1 MKDVTIEVATSFFVA
16 KKRKREFNMQI
27 KKSTTKTFKG
37 GYAAE
42 KAMEELGFQTLEDLE
57 SQGFNVLNIEE
68 AGTNDDGVK
77 FIRIYVHTPE
87 IKPFSVKLEESAQLL
102 KSIDKIELYAPI
114 RFENLQACVI
124 AKKGNPKAVY
134 YKADNIEVL

>member
-1 MKDVTIEVATSFFVA
+1 
-16 KKRKREFNMQI
+16 MQI
-27 KKSTTKTFKG
+27 QKQETKSFKG
-37 GYAAE
+37 GYTPE

-57 SQGFNVLNIEE
+57 AQGFNVLNIEE

-114 RFENLQACVI
+114 KFENLQACTIV
-124 AKKGNPKAVY
+124 KKGSPKAVY
-134 YKADNIEVL
+134 YKANNIEVL

>member
-1 MKDVTIEVATSFFVA
+1 
-16 KKRKREFNMQI
+16 MQI
-27 KKSTTKTFKG
+27 KKQQMKTFKG
-37 GYAAE
+37 GYTSD

-68 AGTNDDGVK
+68 AGANEDGVK

-102 KSIDKIELYAPI
+102 KSIEKIELYAPI
-114 RFENLQACVI
+114 KFENLQACI
-124 AKKGNPKAVY
+124 ITKKGSPKAVY
-134 YKADNIEVL
+134 YKADDIEVL